1 MELKPQ
7 KAPTGKSKLQ
17 KVMPPKKGKTKP
29 VKEAPS
35 VQKIEPVKPK
45 EKIVVSKIEKIPL
58 ALKQLSIIIDDIGND
73 LVPVRELLKID
84 ADITFSIL
92 PLCSRSRE
100 SAEMIHKA
108 HRETLLHLPMEPNSY
123 PRENPGNGSLFT
135 DMNNEELASLLEKDL
150 ASVPYVSGVNNHMG
164 SKFMADEEKLVII
177 FNILK
182 KKKLFFIDSRTTA
195 NTKAPAASK
204 KTNIQF
210 ASRKVFLDN
219 DRDYNEIYNKL
230 LAAAQNSSY
239 VSPLIIIGH
248 PYPET
253 IRAIKD
259 ASRVLREKGILI
271 VPVSKLISP
280 SGII

>member
-1 MELKPQ
+1 
-7 KAPTGKSKLQ
+7 
-17 KVMPPKKGKTKP
+17 
-29 VKEAPS
+29 
-35 VQKIEPVKPK
+35 
-45 EKIVVSKIEKIPL
+45 
-58 ALKQLSIIIDDIGND
+58 
-73 LVPVRELLKID
+73 
-84 ADITFSIL
+84 
-92 PLCSRSRE
+92 
-100 SAEMIHKA
+100 
-108 HRETLLHLPMEPNSY
+108 
-123 PRENPGNGSLFT
+123 
-135 DMNNEELASLLEKDL
+135 MNNEELASLLEKDL

-164 SKFMADEEKLVII
+164 SKFMADEEKLVVI

-253 IRAIKD
+253 IRAVKD

-280 SGII
+280 RGII